1 MRLNIK
7 TLFAA
12 SLATLA
18 VGCTDLNVP
27 VDSQYIVYP
36 STEEAAI
43 SKMAGVYFC
52 MPWLFG
58 RRLLWSP
65 MEFVSGRLLLCRS
78 VVVGSSP

>member
-27 VDSQYIVYP
+27 VDSQYIVYH
-36 STEEAAI
+36 
-43 SKMAGVYFC
+43 
-52 MPWLFG
+52 
-58 RRLLWSP
+58 
-65 MEFVSGRLLLCRS
+65 
-78 VVVGSSP
+78 